1 MDCSPRRRCDFGKP
15 NSPFGEM
22 VSVGVFG
29 SGVEVVRETRAE
41 SNPKVDQ
48 KLKVSDSVAVVIF
61 FIAFRE
67 LSEAS

>member
-1 MDCSPRRRCDFGKP
+1 MGA
-15 NSPFGEM
+15 
-22 VSVGVFG
+22 FG

-48 KLKVSDSVAVVIF
+48 KLKVSVAVVIF